1 MIGKWPCQ
9 NLMGGTGAAIYA
21 PDENG
26 LCDHAECEPPSNP
39 KPVKQHEWEKVWVI
53 TEWDE
58 GIVDY
63 ETGGRDADPIEW
75 ECRTM
80 YSEAVYDRDIKALE
94 ARCAEQA
101 KTIAR
106 PQNKLRDVLGTID
119 GLYMESEPGDSEWNC
134 AIDQCVATVKAALED
149 E

>member
-53 TEWDE
+53 TEWNE

-63 ETGGRDADPIEW
+63 ETGERDADSIEW

-94 ARCAEQA
+94 VEIKHQRVAM
-101 KTIAR
+101 
-106 PQNKLRDVLGTID
+106 RDVLDLFVSPKNGRERKAEKY
-119 GLYMESEPGDSEWNC
+119 LR
-134 AIDQCVATVKAALED
+134 AALKEG

>member
-63 ETGGRDADPIEW
+63 ETGERDADPIEW

-80 YSEAVYDRDIKALE
+80 YSEAVYDRDIKALLAMIDE
-94 ARCAEQA
+94 FQCTRDSNEFAADLL
-101 KTIAR
+101 
-106 PQNKLRDVLGTID
+106 LRAD
-119 GLYMESEPGDSEWNC
+119 
-134 AIDQCVATVKAALED
+134 AALKEGRD
-149 E
+149 HAE